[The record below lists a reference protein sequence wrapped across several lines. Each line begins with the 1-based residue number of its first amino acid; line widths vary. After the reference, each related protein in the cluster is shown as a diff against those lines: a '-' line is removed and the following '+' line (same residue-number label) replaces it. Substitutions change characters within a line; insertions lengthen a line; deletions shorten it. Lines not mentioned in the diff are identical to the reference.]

1 MLYSTQIKNMKHIS
15 AKIPVEMYILIK
27 QLKGYKKISDIVRE
41 ALDLWLQKKS
51 GKSYEE
57 LTQEVKT
64 KLEIYREAEMI
75 IKTSKSASE
84 TIERL
89 KQLATAYGMD
99 YNHLKKIYNEI
110 KELL

>member
-1 MLYSTQIKNMKHIS
+1 MKHIS

-27 QLKGYKKISDIVRE
+27 QLKGYKKISEIIRE
-41 ALDLWLQKKS
+41 ALEQWLQKKS

-57 LTQEVKT
+57 LAQEVKI
-64 KLEIYREAEMI
+64 KLQIYREAKRI
-75 IKTSKSASE
+75 TKTTKTLSE
-84 TIERL
+84 TLEKL

-99 YNHLKKIYNEI
+99 YDHLKKIYNEI